1 MRKNCAVGIWTKESI
16 PFTYNIGRII
26 GPLAIFVLLGNGT
39 DVVDWFKSMTV
50 TSKRS
55 INIFYKYILV
65 QSVPDSD
72 LERIDPQG
80 RDAFDHPFPVG
91 SNSENIPIG

>member
-1 MRKNCAVGIWTKESI
+1 M
-16 PFTYNIGRII
+16 GRW
-26 GPLAIFVLLGNGT
+26 ANGNKRELVVVRT

-72 LERIDPQG
+72 LERIDPPG
-80 RDAFDHPFPVG
+80 RDAFDRPFPVG